1 MVLAG
6 CSGFCGSPDSTEKI
20 PFGSTAAL
28 LSPLLSPP
36 PPHAVAPS
44 ATTAAIATHL
54 ALLAPRMGL
63 LLMSPLVHRMEGHMT
78 RHRHRCLKRSGVP
91 RARES
96 APPAARDP
104 LIRALRA

>member
-36 PPHAVAPS
+36 PPPHAVAPS

-54 ALLAPRMGL
+54 ALLAPCMGL
-63 LLMSPLVHRMEGHMT
+63 LLMSPLVHRMGEHMT
-78 RHRHRCLKRSGVP
+78 HHRYRCLKWSG
-91 RARES
+91 
-96 APPAARDP
+96 AP
-104 LIRALRA
+104 ALVSRRRL